1 MIEWLTTPMKITPLV
16 LFICLLIGMPIG
28 EKLGNMFSVFM
39 GWK

>member
-1 MIEWLTTPMKITPLV
+1 MIKWLTTPMSITPFM
-16 LFICLLIGMPIG
+16 LFICSFIGIYIG